1 MKYYSGLD
9 VSLKETFISII
20 DEQGSTV
27 KEGFV
32 PTDVRSISDY
42 LKEVGL
48 IYDKIGIESGQLS
61 IPLCKSLMTQRL
73 PVICVDARHMAAALS
88 ARINKND
95 RNDARG
101 IAQLM
106 RAGLYKEVQVKSD
119 ESCQLKIL
127 LGSRR
132 QLVMN
137 RQQLM
142 GTIRGLLKIY
152 GIKLTKNSASAG
164 FRIKVEKAISE
175 LNTITY
181 GSIQAL
187 LNSLEA
193 LEGSLTYLDKMV
205 SELGKNDEDCQRL
218 TTVPGVGV
226 ITAMTYKAA
235 LDNPARFGR
244 SETVGAYM
252 GLTPRQYASG
262 ETNRQGSISR
272 MGPQECRTMLY
283 EAAQSLLFICKTK
296 CKLKTW
302 GLKLLKKKGRKKA
315 IVAVAR
321 KLAVVMHR
329 MLVDKTEFSLN
340 RGL

>member
-20 DEQGSTV
+20 DCNGLTV

-32 PTDVRSISDY
+32 PTDVQSISDY
-42 LKEVGL
+42 LKEDGL

-61 IPLCKSLMTQRL
+61 IPLCKGLATQGL
-73 PVICVDARHMAAALS
+73 SIICIDARHMAAALS

-101 IAQLM
+101 IAQMM
-106 RAGLYKEVQVKSD
+106 RAGLYREVQVKSD
-119 ESCQLKIL
+119 ESCQLKVL

-132 QLVMN
+132 QLVRN

-142 GTIRGLLKIY
+142 GTVRGLLKIY
-152 GIKLTKNSASAG
+152 GIKLNRNVIFGG

-175 LNTITY
+175 LHPIVCS
-181 GSIQAL
+181 SIRTL
-187 LNSLEA
+187 LSSLEA
-193 LEGSLTYLDKMV
+193 IEISLDYLDKMV
-205 SELGKNDEDCQRL
+205 GQLGKKDEDCQRL
-218 TTVPGVGV
+218 MSIPGVGPV
-226 ITAMTYKAA
+226 TAMTYKAA
-235 LDNPARFGR
+235 LDNPDRFKR
-244 SETVGAYM
+244 SDIVGAYM

-262 ETNRQGSISR
+262 EIDRHGNISK

-283 EAAQSLLFICKTK
+283 EAAQSLLCICKTK
-296 CKLKTW
+296 SKLKTW
-302 GLKLLKKKGRKKA
+302 GLKLAKKKGKRKA

-321 KLAVVMHR
+321 KLAVIMHR
-329 MLVDKTEFSLN
+329 MLVDKTEFSCE
-340 RGL
+340 